1 MATKAELLRI
11 VDTNE
16 SFDKLMEYNTRTQ
29 ENLQKINKRKGY
41 GRLFSN
47 AALFA
52 INAST
57 GGALTPLQLALASG
71 VGSVLTQYLGAA
83 SVKQVPMVQDK
94 LLSKQFKE
102 AYQQGGDARDML
114 VGAIPQSAASD
125 AFSTYVL
132 SGTDFFEDVT
142 NKANTFLTRGATP
155 STSVAPPVDVISSSN
170 LGGLTD
176 TSGSVLA
183 DPNILRKTTNVPT
196 AQNPEF
202 FNPFVK
208 PEGFVPQM
216 DFYEPLRNR
225 TFTQFGTRGSNIAGF
240 GNINNPLNQAMS
252 LTAND
257 PTMAS
262 SFATQTIPMTDFT
275 NYGQIR

>member
-71 VGSVLTQYLGAA
+71 VGSGLTQYLGAA
-83 SVKQVPMVQDK
+83 SVKQDPMVQDK

-102 AYQQGGDARDML
+102 AYQQGEDARDML

-170 LGGLTD
+170 LGSLTD

-183 DPNILRKTTNVPT
+183 DPNILKKTVPIQT
-196 AQNPEF
+196 LNPEAYLD
-202 FNPFVK
+202 
-208 PEGFVPQM
+208 Q
-216 DFYEPLRNR
+216 LRNR

-262 SFATQTIPMTDFT
+262 SFATQTIPMPDFT

>member
-16 SFDKLMEYNTRTQ
+16 SFDKLMEYNTRQQ
-29 ENLQKINKRKGY
+29 ENLQKINRRKGY

-71 VGSVLTQYLGAA
+71 IGSGLTQYLGAA
-83 SVKQVPMVQDK
+83 SVKQDPMVQDK
-94 LLSKQFKE
+94 LLNKQFKE
-102 AYQQGGDARDML
+102 AYQQGEDARDML

-142 NKANTFLTRGATP
+142 NKANTFLTRNATP

-183 DPNILRKTTNVPT
+183 DPNILRKTVNVPT

-208 PEGFVPQM
+208 PGGFASQM
-216 DFYEPLRNR
+216 DFYDPS

-257 PTMAS
+257 PRMAS
-262 SFATQTIPMTDFT
+262 SFATQTIPMPDFT

>member
-16 SFDKLMEYNTRTQ
+16 SFDKLMEYNTRQQ
-29 ENLQKINKRKGY
+29 EDLQKINKRKGY

-71 VGSVLTQYLGAA
+71 VGSGLTQYLGAA
-83 SVKQVPMVQDK
+83 SVKQDPMVQDK

-102 AYQQGGDARDML
+102 AYQEGENARDML
-114 VGAIPQSAASD
+114 VGAIPQSAAGD

-170 LGGLTD
+170 LGSLTD

-183 DPNILRKTTNVPT
+183 DPNILKKTVPMQT
-196 AQNPEF
+196 
-202 FNPFVK
+202 
-208 PEGFVPQM
+208 
-216 DFYEPLRNR
+216 DTLHFYRNFD
-225 TFTQFGTRGSNIAGF
+225 TPSFTQFGRRGSNIAGF
-240 GNINNPLNQAMS
+240 GNVENMTKFGIRGSHQGMLKFSPLNQAMS

-262 SFATQTIPMTDFT
+262 SFATQTIPMPDFT